1 MKRMIGIE
9 LRRSNVLTLVL
20 LLIAASIAGL
30 LLSGNDWYAT
40 WIRLSYLHGGSMFLL
55 LPLALAGGA
64 VLGRREKRT
73 RADELI
79 ASTGR
84 PKAQR
89 LLPGLLALG
98 LAAGLTHLVVFAVA
112 GILPAVTGSYAGLTA
127 LLWPLTGAVALIG
140 GVWLGLAAGRAWAS
154 PLVPPLVAVLG
165 LIAQI
170 GVSEAGGAGGT
181 SMLRNLSLLG
191 QPPTY
196 DWETITPRVLLGWT
210 LLGLG
215 LAGAGYLLSTGRTWL
230 PRVAAVAV
238 LAAALTGAAVVP
250 GTKQTDHYRIDA
262 GAQKLVCAD
271 GVPQVCVTAV
281 HAYALDDAAPQVRK
295 AMQLLAKLPGAPT
308 RAAEWR
314 ADRVYGFDD
323 NNSNWMNGGTTPPE
337 PATLNFDLVLDD
349 NKISEQL
356 VENIVVGAGTYWN
369 GCEQGWDTVAGH
381 AAGAW
386 LMGTDRLEVVID
398 GTERSPEQQQEVAK
412 VLTALRA
419 APEKEQLRRVT
430 AMRDAALSC
439 QPVDQVA
446 ILTGQASS

>member
-1 MKRMIGIE
+1 MKRMIAIE
-9 LRRSNVLTLVL
+9 LRRSNALTLVL
-20 LLIAASIAGL
+20 LLIAASLAGL
-30 LLSGNDWYAT
+30 LLSGNDWTAT
-40 WIRLSYLHGGSMFLL
+40 WIRFSYLHGTSLFLL

-73 RADELI
+73 HADELI

-89 LLPGLLALG
+89 LLPGLLAVG

-112 GILPAVTGSYAGLTA
+112 GLMPAMTGSYVGLTA
-127 LLWPLTGAVALIG
+127 LLWPLTGTLALIG

-154 PLVPPLVAVLG
+154 PLVPPLVAVLA
-165 LIAQI
+165 LVAQI
-170 GVSEAGGAGGT
+170 GLSEVGGPGGT
-181 SMLRNLSLLG
+181 SALRNLSLFS
-191 QPPTY
+191 QPPSY
-196 DWETITPRVLLGWT
+196 DWETITPRTLIGWT

-215 LAGAGYLLSTGRTWL
+215 LAGGGYLLATGRSWL

-238 LAAALTGAAVVP
+238 MAVAFAGAAVVP

-271 GVPQVCVTAV
+271 GAPQVCVTAV
-281 HAYALDDAAPQVRK
+281 HAYVLDDAAPQVRK
-295 AMQLLAKLPGAPT
+295 AMKLLAKLPGAPT
-308 RAAEWR
+308 KAAEWR
-314 ADRVYGFDD
+314 ADEVYGFEDA
-323 NNSNWMNGGTTPPE
+323 NWMNGGTTRPE
-337 PATLNFDLVLDD
+337 PGTLNFDLVLDD

-369 GCEQGWDTVAGH
+369 GCQQGWDVVAGH

-386 LMGTDRLEVVID
+386 LMGTDELTGVDD
-398 GTERSPEQQQEVAK
+398 GSDRYPDMQQQMKEVLA
-412 VLTALRA
+412 ALRA
-419 APEKEQLRRVT
+419 APEKEQIRRVA

-439 QPVDQVA
+439 GDTDQVA
-446 ILTGQASS
+446 ILTGKASA

>member
-1 MKRMIGIE
+1 MRRMLGIE
-9 LRRSNVLTLVL
+9 LRRSNALTLVL
-20 LLIAASIAGL
+20 LLVAASIAGL

-40 WIRLSYLHGGSMFLL
+40 WIRLSYLHGSSLFLL

-73 RADELI
+73 HAAELI

-89 LLPGLLALG
+89 LLPGLLAVG
-98 LAAGLTHLVVFAVA
+98 LAAGLTHLVFFAAA
-112 GILPAVTGSYAGLTA
+112 GIVPATTGSYAGLTA
-127 LLWPLTGAVALIG
+127 LLWPLTGTLALIG

-154 PLVPPLVAVLG
+154 PLVPPLVAVLA

-170 GVSEAGGAGGT
+170 GLSEVGGPGG
-181 SMLRNLSLLG
+181 SSPLRNLSLLG
-191 QPPTY
+191 QPPSY
-196 DWETITPRVLLGWT
+196 DWEAITPRTLIGWT

-215 LAGAGYLLSTGRTWL
+215 LAAGGYLLSTGRTWL
-230 PRVAAVAV
+230 PRVVAVAV
-238 LAAALTGAAVVP
+238 MGVAFTAAAIIP
-250 GTKQTDHYRIDA
+250 GTEQTDHYRIDA

-271 GVPQVCVTAV
+271 GAPQVCVTAV
-281 HAYALDDAAPQVRK
+281 HAYVLDDAAPQVRK
-295 AMQLLAKLPGAPT
+295 AMEILAKLPGAPT

-314 ADRVYGFDD
+314 ADEVYGFG
-323 NNSNWMNGGTTPPE
+323 NANWMNGGTTRPE
-337 PATLNFDLVLDD
+337 PGTLNFDLVLDD

-386 LMGTDRLEVVID
+386 LMGSDKLEGVDD
-398 GTERSPEQQQEVAK
+398 GSDNYPEQQEEVAK
-412 VLTALRA
+412 VLAALRA
-419 APEKEQLRRVT
+419 APEQEQIRRVA

-439 QPVDQVA
+439 SGADQTA
-446 ILTGQASS
+446 ILTGKASA